1 MDRRDD
7 SPSILTTEDRPTPDL
22 PRNRQAEQAVI
33 GAALLNPTILK
44 ELLGMIEPGDLYEI
58 SHEVI
63 WGAIERLAARG
74 KPVDAVSV
82 TNELGRDVARLG
94 RELGE
99 TGGPAYLHTCMESVP
114 TAANGPYYAELLRD
128 YSYARRVVTGGIRLA
143 QMGRTEIEDDLKAAV
158 RRELQTIADADRRGW
173 DDPIPLN
180 TARTLPA
187 FPLASLPTWL
197 QAEVEAVAHET
208 QTPPDLAATV
218 ALSVLGTA
226 AGGKARVDVRPG
238 VRWSEP
244 VNLYTVAALPPGTR
258 KSPVFKAMLK
268 PLRDAE
274 KQLREDIAAERVAKT
289 VARKVA
295 EEAADRAADA
305 AGKASL
311 ADRDGALIE
320 AQMAAEALEAVTVPA
335 EPQLI
340 AGNATV
346 ETIASLLAEQGGRLA
361 ILSAESEIF
370 SIMAGRYSGGQAA
383 IDVFLYGHAGD
394 EMRTN
399 RKSRGREEVE
409 NPALTLGICT
419 QPSTLATLGGI
430 DGSEDRGL
438 FARFLYTIPECRIGY
453 RETDPEPRDPAI
465 HTAYHANIKALT
477 LTLAELNEPIRL
489 ALTPQAQGMQAAL
502 SADYEKRQRPDGDL
516 SGITDWAG
524 KAVGACMRIAGL
536 LHLAE
541 HLKDGYCQPI
551 SFDTVTSAIALI
563 DYYTQHALAAY
574 DRMTADPTAER
585 AQALLT
591 WIRNTGAARFTARDA
606 FRGQSRNRFPKMTDL
621 DPALTLLE
629 QHGYLRRLATA
640 PTNARGGRP
649 QAATYESHPDITGT

>member
-7 SPSILTTEDRPTPDL
+7 SPSLLTTEDRPTPDL

-33 GAALLNPTILK
+33 GAALLSPTVLK

-63 WGAIERLAARG
+63 WGAVERLAGRG

-82 TNELGRDVARLG
+82 AGELGHDLNRIG
-94 RELGE
+94 RE
-99 TGGPAYLHTCMESVP
+99 TGHPGGAAYLHTCMESVP
-114 TAANGPYYAELLRD
+114 TAANGPYYAELLKD
-128 YSYARRVVTGGIRLA
+128 YAYARRVVTGGIRLA

-158 RRELQTIADADRRGW
+158 RRELQAIADADRRGW
-173 DDPIPLN
+173 DDPVPLN
-180 TARTLPA
+180 TVRALPA

-218 ALSVLGTA
+218 ALSVLATA
-226 AGGKARVDVRPG
+226 AGGKVRVDVRPG

-244 VNLYTVAALPPGTR
+244 TNLYTVAALPPGTR

-274 KQLREDIAAERVAKT
+274 KQLREDVAGERVAQI

-295 EEAADRAADA
+295 EETAARSADA
-305 AGKASL
+305 AAKAS
-311 ADRDGALIE
+311 AAERPGALLT
-320 AQMAAEALEAVTVPA
+320 AQADAETLEATTVPA
-335 EPQLI
+335 KPQLI

-346 ETIASLLAEQGGRLA
+346 ETIASMLAEQGGRLA

-399 RKSRGREEVE
+399 RKTRAEEEVE
-409 NPALTLGICT
+409 SPALTLGICT

-430 DGSEDRGL
+430 EGSEDRGL
-438 FARFLYTIPECRIGY
+438 FARFLYTIPEVRIGY
-453 RETDPEPRDPAI
+453 RETDPAPRDPAI
-465 HTAYHANIKALT
+465 HDAYHANIKALT
-477 LTLAELNEPIRL
+477 LSLAELTQPIRL
-489 ALTPQAQGMQAAL
+489 TLSPRAQEMQAAL
-502 SADYEKRQRPDGDL
+502 SEDYEKRQRPDADL
-516 SGITDWAG
+516 AGITDWAG
-524 KAVGACMRIAGL
+524 KAVGATMRIAGL

-541 HLKDGYCQPI
+541 HLKDGYAKPI
-551 SFDTVTSAIALI
+551 SLETVTAACTLI

-574 DRMTADPTAER
+574 DKMSADPTADR
-585 AQALLT
+585 AHALLA

-629 QHGYLRRLATA
+629 QHGYLRRLPSA
-640 PTNARGGRP
+640 PTAARGGRP
-649 QAATYESHPDITGT
+649 QAATYETHPDTTGT

>member
-1 MDRRDD
+1 MDRRDET
-7 SPSILTTEDRPTPDL
+7 PSILTTEDRPVSDL

-33 GAALLNPTILK
+33 GAALLSPTVLK

-58 SHEVI
+58 SHEII
-63 WGAIERLAARG
+63 WGAIERLTARG

-94 RELGE
+94 REMGV

-114 TAANGPYYAELLRD
+114 TAANGTYYAELLKD
-128 YSYARRVVTGGIRLA
+128 YAYARRVVSGGIRLA

-158 RRELQTIADADRRGW
+158 RRELQAIADVDRRGW
-173 DDPIPLN
+173 DDPVPLN
-180 TARTLPA
+180 TIRALPR

-218 ALSVLGTA
+218 ALSVLATA
-226 AGGKARVDVRPG
+226 AGGKVRVDVRPG

-258 KSPVFKAMLK
+258 KSPVFKAILK

-274 KQLREDIAAERVAKT
+274 KQLREDIATDRVAQI
-289 VARKVA
+289 VAHKVA
-295 EEAADRAADA
+295 EETAARTADA
-305 AGKASL
+305 AAKASASERPGL
-311 ADRDGALIE
+311 LLE
-320 AQMAAEALEAVTVPA
+320 AQAAAEALEATTVPA
-335 EPQLI
+335 KPQLI

-370 SIMAGRYSGGQAA
+370 SIMAGRYSGGNAA
-383 IDVFLYGHAGD
+383 IEVFLYGHAGD

-399 RKSRGREEVE
+399 RKTRAEEEVE
-409 NPALTLGICT
+409 DPALTLGICT

-430 DGSEDRGL
+430 EGSEDRGL
-438 FARFLYTIPECRIGY
+438 FARFLYSIPDCRIGY
-453 RETDPEPRDPAI
+453 RDPDPDPRNPAI
-465 HTAYHANIKALT
+465 HDAYHTNIKALT
-477 LTLAELNEPIRL
+477 LSLADVKEPIRL
-489 ALTPQAQGMQAAL
+489 TLSPKAQEMQAAL
-502 SADYEKRQRPDGDL
+502 SADNEKRLRPDGDL
-516 SGITDWAG
+516 AGIPDWAG

-541 HLKDGYCQPI
+541 HLKDGYAMPI
-551 SFDTVTSAIALI
+551 SFETVAAAVELI
-563 DYYTQHALAAY
+563 EYYTQHALAAY
-574 DRMTADPTAER
+574 DQMSADPVAER
-585 AQALLT
+585 AHAVLT

-606 FRGQSRNRFPKMTDL
+606 FRGLNRNRFPKMTDL
-621 DPALTLLE
+621 DPALTVLE
-629 QHGYLRRLATA
+629 QHGYLRRLTPPPATG
-640 PTNARGGRP
+640 RGRP
-649 QAATYESHPDITGT
+649 QAPAYETHPDITGT